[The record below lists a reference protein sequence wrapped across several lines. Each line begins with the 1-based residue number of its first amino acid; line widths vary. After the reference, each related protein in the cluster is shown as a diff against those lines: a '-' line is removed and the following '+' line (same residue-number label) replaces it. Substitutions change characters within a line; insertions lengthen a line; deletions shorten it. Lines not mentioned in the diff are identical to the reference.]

1 MSQRQPEGPLR
12 GPSGRAFLIGVATAF
27 VVGVLASLAIRPPGA
42 TEQPIRPSEP
52 TADRPARI
60 SWRMPVSFQTS
71 MPVLGDNPIYVTE
84 QIRRISAGEVDITI
98 YEPNEIVPAF
108 SISDAVRDGKV
119 HVGYTWLGYD
129 QGKVPASPLI
139 GAVPFG
145 MEPWEFAAW
154 WYDGG
159 GRELGQALY
168 RKQGSHILLCGMTG
182 PETAGWFRRPVRSL
196 ADIAGL
202 KIRFAGL
209 GGKVIEQAGAS
220 VTMLPGGEIF
230 QALEKGAI
238 DATEFALPIVDQA
251 LGFNRIAPY
260 NYYPGWHQPGTFSHM
275 LVNVATWET
284 LSDAD
289 QALLETAC
297 TAGAMRNLAR
307 SEATQGAV
315 IAGFPDIGVTA
326 ESLPMD
332 VLRELER
339 ITEEVLAEEAEKDA
353 DFARIYEAQQ
363 AFRADYSHWKSR
375 AYLPRDF

>member
-1 MSQRQPEGPLR
+1 
-12 GPSGRAFLIGVATAF
+12 
-27 VVGVLASLAIRPPGA
+27 
-42 TEQPIRPSEP
+42 
-52 TADRPARI
+52 
-60 SWRMPVSFQTS
+60 
-71 MPVLGDNPIYVTE
+71 
-84 QIRRISAGEVDITI
+84 
-98 YEPNEIVPAF
+98 
-108 SISDAVRDGKV
+108 
-119 HVGYTWLGYD
+119 
-129 QGKVPASPLI
+129 
-139 GAVPFG
+139 
-145 MEPWEFAAW
+145 
-154 WYDGG
+154 
-159 GRELGQALY
+159 
-168 RKQGSHILLCGMTG
+168 
-182 PETAGWFRRPVRSL
+182 
-196 ADIAGL
+196 
-202 KIRFAGL
+202 
-209 GGKVIEQAGAS
+209 
-220 VTMLPGGEIF
+220 MLPGGEIF